1 MQCENPGPTPKC
13 GEGTKWSELE
23 ALSEGFVKK
32 FLDYRRK
39 ENIPY
44 EWGGRVGKQSQW
56 FLTALFIK
64 DIKDVF
70 IWFCNQS
77 KITNTSREQ
86 KKMNGKAVFFCVWR
100 DSHSVWLHI
109 HYVRD
114 ITPTV
119 SVITP
124 TIIMTSHP
132 LYLTL
137 HPLYLEQHNQHICD
151 HTHCIDDISCTIFMT
166 SYPVYMTSHPPY
178 MTSHTLF

>member
-1 MQCENPGPTPKC
+1 MWESQTNPKVRWRYKVKWTW
-13 GEGTKWSELE
+13 GTQWRIC
-23 ALSEGFVKK
+23 KK
-32 FLDYRRK
+32 VLRLQKKR
-39 ENIPY
+39 NIPY
-44 EWGGRVGKQSQW
+44 EWGVGKQTQW

-151 HTHCIDDISCTIFMT
+151 HTHCIDHISCTIFMT